1 MEILQSFIIFLNNIL
16 NLKIFDNITILE
28 ILIYVLFVSA
38 VITIIKIA
46 TKGSK
51 K

>member
-28 ILIYVLFVSA
+28 ILIYILFVGA
-38 VITIIKIA
+38 IITIIKIA
-46 TKGSK
+46 TKGGK
-51 K
+51 